1 MLMGRKNNIKMN
13 KLFISCLSIFAL
25 CSAGYSQTYIYDKN
39 LKLPHQ
45 ILFEQLSI
53 SRSEVY
59 SASEI
64 ISEFMSNEIRATKL
78 FYGKP
83 ILIKGRIAKI
93 YKFETQNIIA
103 LQVGE
108 DEISNNFLSVSI
120 FKPNRDK
127 ELNFDKIENYSVGD
141 WINIHSLGFA
151 KSKLFSY
158 EYLFFGDIYH
168 TESLNAK
175 KNFLIKVINLP
186 TGAKLSHHADEFE
199 NATKFSEVVN
209 GKSFCKI
216 TSIYGKAGLNIEI
229 KDANGNILKK
239 TKILAK
245 INCHSIFD
253 YNKL

>member
-1 MLMGRKNNIKMN
+1 MERKNNIEMN

-39 LKLPHQ
+39 LKLPNQ
-45 ILFEQLSI
+45 ILFEQISI

-108 DEISNNFLSVSI
+108 DETSNNFLSVSI
-120 FKPNRDK
+120 FKPNRIK

-158 EYLFFGDIYH
+158 EYLFFGDILH
-168 TESLNAK
+168 TKELDPPK
-175 KNFLIKVINLP
+175 KNHLVKILNVPDSTII
-186 TGAKLSHHADEFE
+186 SYE
-199 NATKFSEVVN
+199 NDNNRYVQKFSEVVN
-209 GKSFCKI
+209 GKSYCKLFNY
-216 TSIYGKAGLNIEI
+216 YGFTTLNVTF
-229 KDANGNILKK
+229 KDKNGNVIKK
-239 TKILAK
+239 SKLNAK
-245 INCHSIFD
+245 LNCHSIFD